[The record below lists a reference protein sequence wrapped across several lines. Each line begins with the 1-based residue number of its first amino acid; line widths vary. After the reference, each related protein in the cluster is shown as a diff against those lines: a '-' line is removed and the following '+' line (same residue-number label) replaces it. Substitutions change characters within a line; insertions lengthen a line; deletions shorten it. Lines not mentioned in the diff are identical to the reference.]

1 MMKERKA
8 RRTRKFV
15 GTIGVLVTVASL
27 TACGSNENE
36 SKNTWKR
43 KEYTVSVTNNIN
55 FTQEEKQIEEIAV
68 KLINDDSPLATT
80 YSMNTLIKKFTE
92 AGYDYTTVANV
103 IRKLDVD
110 WIYIASEYA
119 FDYRIIRTAK
129 YSETKEVL
137 EDLGFTREEITEA
150 LRNAY
155 DL

>member
-1 MMKERKA
+1 MIKERKA
-8 RRTRKFV
+8 RRTRRNFI
-15 GTIGVLVTVASL
+15 GAGIGVFISIASW
-27 TACGSNENE
+27 TACGSNE
-36 SKNTWKR
+36 SKNTWER
-43 KEYTVSVTNNIN
+43 KDYTVSVTNNIN

-92 AGYDYTTVANV
+92 AGYDYITVANV

-110 WIYIASEYA
+110 WTYIASEYA

>member
-1 MMKERKA
+1 MLKERKA

-15 GTIGVLVTVASL
+15 GAIGVLVTVASL
-27 TACGSNENE
+27 TACGSNEN
-36 SKNTWKR
+36 KNTWER
-43 KEYTVSVTNNIN
+43 KDYVVTVTNNVN

-80 YSMNTLIKKFTE
+80 YSMNTLLSEFTK

-103 IRKLDVD
+103 IRKLNID
-110 WIYIASEYA
+110 WTYIASEYA
-119 FDYRIIRTAK
+119 FDYRIIKTAK
-129 YSETKEVL
+129 YSETKEKL
-137 EDLGFTREEITEA
+137 KELGFTSEEITKA

>member
-1 MMKERKA
+1 MKKM
-8 RRTRKFV
+8 RRMRRKFV
-15 GTIGVLVTVASL
+15 GAIGVLVTVASL
-27 TACGSNENE
+27 SGCGSNE
-36 SKNTWKR
+36 SKSTFER
-43 KEYTVSVTNNIN
+43 KDYTVSVTNNIN

-80 YSMNTLIKKFTE
+80 YSMNTLIEKFTK
-92 AGYDYTTVANV
+92 AGYEYTTVANV

-110 WIYIASEYA
+110 WTYIASEYA

-129 YSETKEVL
+129 YSETEKVL
-137 EDLGFTREEITEA
+137 KDLGFTREEITKA